1 MLTIKSKNYN
11 LKKTGVISSNTNM
24 RILLLED
31 DVKLGPRNAM
41 GKIQKNSI
49 LNLIT

>member
-1 MLTIKSKNYN
+1 
-11 LKKTGVISSNTNM
+11 M